1 MLVVSTSR
9 NNYRLGRGERDM
21 ELQQVVLFR
30 LTFTRLE
37 IKKRS
42 ALGVK
47 SSCCDQVSEERR

>member
-9 NNYRLGRGERDM
+9 NNYRLGRGERGM

-37 IKKRS
+37 IEKRS

-47 SSCCDQVSEERR
+47 SYCYDQETEERR